1 MSERVC
7 KNCGESIT
15 LVNYAMGPEWMHNP
29 PGYTSHKMGG
39 GAYNVFRHCR
49 KSVAE
54 PPAVPGEDTNHE

>member
-1 MSERVC
+1 MTAQVC

-15 LVNYAMGPEWMHNP
+15 LVNYALGPQWMHNP
-29 PGYTSHKMGG
+29 PGYTGMKTAG

-54 PPAVPGEDTNHE
+54 PA

>member
-1 MSERVC
+1 MSSKVC

-15 LVNYAMGPEWMHNP
+15 LVNYALGPEWMHNP
-29 PGYTSHKMGG
+29 PGNTGHKMGG

-54 PPAVPGEDTNHE
+54 IAKGTA